1 MSYWQLLDFISFI
14 LLVFVGW
21 QILQSTL
28 FWLFIWQLKEYRVD
42 RLRAHFSLAVGK
54 KQIFKFLN
62 IFSFREWRLPRPSLR
77 IILAF
82 LLSVFLNYN
91 LYFFF
96 LRLSSFFVRKYP
108 NFLFASFTFVLVL
121 VFLLLPLTV
130 GLINL
135 VFSLMLRPIK
145 ELIIY
150 LARIKVKSLK
160 PLVIG
165 ITGSFAKTSTKLI
178 LGQVLSVK
186 FNVLVTPKSVNTPL
200 GVAKTIITKLKKTHD
215 IFIVEM
221 GAYRVGEIEKLCW
234 LTGPKIG
241 ILTGIGDQHQALFG
255 SFQKIK
261 KAKYELIKSL
271 PKNGLAVFNFKNS
284 TARGLGKITKR
295 VAVKFYGKEREKYK
309 TKLLGKFQ
317 QVNIDCARV
326 ISLFLKI
333 PLKDILEKVSQLE
346 PRKGMF
352 QKKEGIWGCMVLDD
366 SFNANHQGFLV
377 ALDTLAKFASKKKIL
392 ITPGIIELGKKSEK
406 VHQSLAQKAGRIAD
420 LIILTDENFYQSFK
434 KGLGG
439 KNLDKLHLV
448 REKADLNKVVKKHL
462 DKKTV
467 ILLEGRVPRYI
478 KNAVLL

>member
-1 MSYWQLLDFISFI
+1 MSHWQLLDFISFV
-14 LLVFVGW
+14 LLVFIGW
-21 QILQSTL
+21 QILRSTF
-28 FWLFIWQLKEYRVD
+28 FWLWIWQLKEYRLD
-42 RLRAHFSLAVGK
+42 RLKAHFSLAVGK

-62 IFSFREWRLPRPSLR
+62 FFSFGEWRLPRPSLR

-82 LLSVFLNYN
+82 WVSVFLNYN

-108 NFLFASFTFVLVL
+108 KFLFASFTLVL
-121 VFLLLPLTV
+121 IVIFLLLSLTI

-135 VFSLMLRPIK
+135 VFSLMLQPIK
-145 ELIIY
+145 ELIVY
-150 LARIKVKSLK
+150 LARLKIKSLK

-165 ITGSFAKTSTKLI
+165 ITGSFAKTSTKFI

-200 GVAKTIITKLKKTHD
+200 GIAKTILTKLKKSHD

-261 KAKYELIKSL
+261 KAKYELIKNL
-271 PKNGLAVFNFKNS
+271 PKDGLAVFNFKNS

-295 VAVKFYGKEREKYK
+295 AAVKFYGREKSNYK
-309 TKLLGKFQ
+309 TRLLGKFQ
-317 QVNIDCARV
+317 QANIDCARV
-326 ISLFLKI
+326 IGLFLKI
-333 PLKDILEKVSQLE
+333 PLKDILKQISLLE
-346 PRKGMF
+346 PREGMF
-352 QKKEGIWGCMVLDD
+352 QKKEGVKGTTILDD
-366 SFNANHQGFLV
+366 SFNANHQGFL
-377 ALDTLAKFASKKKIL
+377 ASLDTLEKFGKKKKIL

-406 VHQSLAQKAGRIAD
+406 VHQDLAQKAGKIAD
-420 LIILTDENFYQSFK
+420 LIILTDENFYQNFK
-434 KGLGG
+434 KGLG
-439 KNLDKLHLV
+439 KKSLEKLHLV
-448 REKADLNKVVKKHL
+448 REKADSKKLIKKHL
-462 DKKTV
+462 SRKTV
-467 ILLEGRVPRYI
+467 FLLEGRVPKYI
-478 KNAVLL
+478 KKALLL